1 MALQQELLRSAI
13 TSGSTT
19 GTTAESNRNYCGVI
33 SVMTLQQELLRSA
46 TGTTVEEQG
55 VPLVFSLC
63 PDPQPPPLTNSPP
76 LEAAQLPGG

>member
-1 MALQQELLRSAI
+1 
-13 TSGSTT
+13 
-19 GTTAESNRNYCGVI
+19 
-33 SVMTLQQELLRSA
+33 MTLQQELLRSA